1 LVGQTIKILAAE
13 KQKTQIMKLIINPSQ
28 LDLLTA
34 NFHIIEGKG
43 LSPKNGTNLINESRL
58 KEYLVSVW
66 FQGMPAEIRIGAY
79 TSSSALAIARLMF
92 PKANV
97 TGAVKPL

>member
-1 LVGQTIKILAAE
+1 
-13 KQKTQIMKLIINPSQ
+13 MKLIINPNQ
-28 LDLLTA
+28 LDLLTN

-43 LSPKNGTNLINESRL
+43 LSQNGKNLINESRL

-79 TSSSALAIARLMF
+79 TASSALAIARLMF

-97 TGAVKPL
+97 TGSVKPL

>member
-1 LVGQTIKILAAE
+1 
-13 KQKTQIMKLIINPSQ
+13 MKLKINKSQ
-28 LDLLTA
+28 FQLLVN
-34 NFHIIEGKG
+34 NFVIVEGKG
-43 LSPKNGTNLINESRL
+43 LCPNGKNLVNESRL
-58 KEYLVSVW
+58 KEYLVAVW

-97 TGAVKPL
+97 TGSVKPL